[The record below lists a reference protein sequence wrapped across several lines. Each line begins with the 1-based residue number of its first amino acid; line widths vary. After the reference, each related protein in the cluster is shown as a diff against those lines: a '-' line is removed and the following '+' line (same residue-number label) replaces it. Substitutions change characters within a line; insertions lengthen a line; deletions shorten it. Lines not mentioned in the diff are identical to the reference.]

1 MHAHLMAL
9 TLAGLVAGAPPVPAK
24 GSEPVVDV
32 PRNVK
37 VSPRI
42 ITDRVTRSPF
52 VWVAS
57 DGYRPRRAPG
67 KDTLSGAPA
76 LAFMEACVYAAECQ
90 AGRENYLLLVKA
102 DADEKV
108 TQRLGWVSDRTIV
121 RSPQA
126 LSDPATRILRK
137 GMIVNTLAS
146 LKEGQPVVQAPVLL
160 APDPAAR
167 PSRTFS
173 LFNIYFIYADTDP
186 TETGKGYVL
195 LGSVPRFNEL
205 QAVEKPETVRDLVL
219 GWVPKNRVC
228 LWSTREALEW
238 DTDSTLA
245 TAPHRRRTPGRVYR
259 SFSDAKQGLKGESA
273 AYLFEEVFANGV
285 SQPFPHDRTRYPIV
299 ALELEGNRSALALP
313 VDGNTLRRVGIV
325 GGFVDDKGREVAS
338 QTEVERLQR
347 QLAALGSQVETT
359 ELLFV
364 IDDTGSMDVWF
375 KTVAQTVESIIES
388 AKGDRN
394 LRIALTYFNDVEE
407 GVSLDKAVTARKL
420 VDAASPEGKAM
431 VEELK
436 RHKATDGGDPREQMF
451 HGIKKGIETAGFQ
464 PNARKVVIVLGDM
477 ADKSDE
483 TDPKHAPE
491 QAVCKMLLPPGQSP
505 IEFYAIQ
512 VVDPLSHT
520 DARAFRTQMHTL
532 LRLTRAELV
541 SRYKMDRKTAAERG
555 GYFSSQNK
563 DQVRDKVR
571 ERYALLRKEAD
582 RLKQEIAGLRRG
594 EWTRI
599 SPELERILKD
609 RRIDLARLRN
619 TQGFQLFEYGYVWEK
634 SAGGDRQTRVRL
646 LVSDGE
652 LQQLIQML
660 ASLDSNDPGKRPS
673 ERELITRVVQTHI
686 GEQKDDLK
694 RSEWS
699 FENVILRSKGL
710 TARSWLLR
718 RAIDDIKE
726 DGITSRERQ
735 NVLKKKKLLEDVRAE
750 RVYEYR
756 EREVGKSFKIK
767 VWDRVGAGRKTQRLF
782 SIGAD
787 RSVLWCWVDFEK
799 EWP

>member
-1 MHAHLMAL
+1 MYAHLTAL
-9 TLAGLVAGAPPVPAK
+9 ALAGLVASAPPMPADR
-24 GSEPVVDV
+24 GEPVVEV

-52 VWVAS
+52 VWVAH
-57 DGYRPRRAPG
+57 DGYRPRRSPG
-67 KDTLSGAPA
+67 KDTPSGAAP

-90 AGRENYLLLVKA
+90 TGRENYLLLVKA

-108 TQRLGWVSDRTIV
+108 TQRLGWVSDRSIV

-146 LKEGQPVVQAPVLL
+146 LKQGQPVVQAPVLL
-160 APDPAAR
+160 APDPAAK
-167 PSRTFS
+167 PNRTFS

-186 TETGKGYVL
+186 TEADKGYVL

-205 QAVEKPETVRDLVL
+205 EAVEKPQALRELVL
-219 GWVPKNRVC
+219 GWVPKSRVC

-238 DTDSTLA
+238 DSDSTLP

-259 SFSDAKQGLKGESA
+259 SIPDARKGLKSEPA
-273 AYLFEEVFANGV
+273 AFLFEEVFVKGV
-285 SQPFPHDRTRYPIV
+285 SQPFPYDRTRYPVV
-299 ALELEGNRSALALP
+299 ALDLEGGRSVMSLP
-313 VDGNTLRRVGIV
+313 FDGNTLRRVGIV

-347 QLAALGSQVETT
+347 QLTALASQVEAT

-375 KTVAQTVESIIES
+375 KTVARTVESIIES
-388 AKGDRN
+388 ARGDRN
-394 LRIALTYFNDVEE
+394 VRIAITYYNDVED

-420 VDAASPEGKAM
+420 VDAGSAEGKAM

-436 RHKATDGGDPREQMF
+436 RHKASDGGDPRERMF

-483 TDPKHAPE
+483 NDPRHAPE
-491 QAVCKMLLPPGQSP
+491 TAVRDMLLPVGQSP

-512 VVDPLSHT
+512 VIDPLSHA
-520 DARAFRTQMHTL
+520 DARAFRTQIHTL
-532 LRLTRAELV
+532 LKLNRDELM
-541 SRYKMDRKTAAERG
+541 SRYKMERKEAAEYG
-555 GYFSSQNK
+555 GYFTSQNK
-563 DQVRDKVR
+563 GQVRDKIR
-571 ERYALLRKEAD
+571 ERYALMRRQAAK
-582 RLKQEIAGLRRG
+582 LKQEVAGLRRG

-609 RRIDLARLRN
+609 RRIDLARLRK

-652 LQQLIQML
+652 LEQLIKML

-673 ERELITRVVQTHI
+673 ERDIITRVVQTHI
-686 GEQKDDLK
+686 GEQKSDLQ

-699 FENVILRSKGL
+699 FENVVLRSKGL

-735 NVLKKKKLLEDVRAE
+735 NVLKKKKLLEDARSN
-750 RVYEYR
+750 REYDYR
-756 EREVGKSFKIK
+756 QREVGKSFKIK
-767 VWDRVGAGRKTQRLF
+767 VWDRVGAGRHKQRLF